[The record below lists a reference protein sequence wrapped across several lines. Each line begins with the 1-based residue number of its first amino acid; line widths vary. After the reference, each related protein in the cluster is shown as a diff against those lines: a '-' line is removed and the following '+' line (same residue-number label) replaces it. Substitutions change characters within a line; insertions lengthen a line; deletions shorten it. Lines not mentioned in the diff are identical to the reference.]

1 MCFCLGIFIFF
12 FKMSREIQMRNFR
25 AALNKKPH
33 MFSPKYSWLL
43 EGLYR
48 DLLSYE
54 CFGSMIKPVNEN
66 NRNEST

>member
-1 MCFCLGIFIFF
+1 
-12 FKMSREIQMRNFR
+12 MRNFR

-33 MFSPKYSWLL
+33 IFSPKYSWLL